1 MYEMALRL
9 WRTEEDAVMRRYVI
23 AAALVLGLVVLWAA
37 LLPLAAQPLPVAPTR
52 TPSSSSP
59 VMPKALVLG

>member
-1 MYEMALRL
+1 
-9 WRTEEDAVMRRYVI
+9 MRRYVI

-37 LLPLAAQPLPVAPTR
+37 LLPLAAHPLPVAPTR